1 MLTINQI
8 VLEQEL
14 LGSIFKNNNLMLK
27 AREKIK
33 PEMFLYSKHMNIYL
47 GILDMV
53 ANKLEVDLITF
64 LEHHKKRVG
73 DMDGV
78 TYVTEIYTCS
88 VSDIGF
94 NTKLDMLVNNYKR
107 HLYVEM
113 KD

>member
-1 MLTINQI
+1 MLTNNQI

-64 LEHHKKRVG
+64 LEHHKKEL
-73 DMDGV
+73 
-78 TYVTEIYTCS
+78 EIW
-88 VSDIGF
+88 
-94 NTKLDMLVNNYKR
+94 M
-107 HLYVEM
+107 E
-113 KD
+113 